1 MALLDE
7 NGNFT
12 APLNNWQD
20 PNQWQSANGG
30 MSQTMPVPMTSQ
42 PTYGYIGGNPIN
54 PYGSGGPIGGSFTP
68 SQFSAAQAA
77 QAGGYG
83 YGGPESGPLTPE
95 QFRAAQQA
103 QGNWWSQN
111 TPGGAQGAPGGL
123 NGPTV
128 DINAIK
134 QYGAS
139 RGYNMSDQEAQY
151 WVDKW
156 PELYA
161 RGQEIGQPDYAMGR
175 LQLADQWTAPSQRA
189 AAPAGYGGT
198 VGGLGGGMSP
208 TDVMAQ
214 DPGYQ
219 FRLGEGL
226 NAIQRGAAARGTLL
240 TGGLQKGLQRY
251 AQDYASGEY
260 GNIFNRNMDLAR
272 LGQFGATGTAQGYS
286 NAGQAAGIYGQGMAG
301 ALQNQGNVQGAGT
314 VGAGN
319 AWSGTLGQLGNL
331 AAIYAMQRGRGY

>member
-1 MALLDE
+1 MPTGNVLD
-7 NGNFT
+7 T
-12 APLNNWQD
+12 PLNTWAPEN
-20 PNQWQSANGG
+20 WQSAAGG
-30 MSQTMPVPMTSQ
+30 MSQTMPVPI
-42 PTYGYIGGNPIN
+42 PG
-54 PYGSGGPIGGSFTP
+54 
-68 SQFSAAQAA
+68 
-77 QAGGYG
+77 
-83 YGGPESGPLTPE
+83 
-95 QFRAAQQA
+95 QQA
-103 QGNWWSQN
+103 GNWWAQN
-111 TPGGAQGAPGGL
+111 SPGGSQQGGQAVPGGL
-123 NGPTV
+123 SGPSVTP
-128 DINAIK
+128 DAIIA
-134 QYGAS
+134 YGQS
-139 RGYNMSDQEAQY
+139 RGVNLSPQEAQY

-161 RGQEIGQPDYAMGR
+161 RGQEIGQPDYAMSR
-175 LQLADQWTAPSQRA
+175 LTLADQWTPPSQRA

-198 VGGLGGGMSP
+198 VGGLGVGGMTP
-208 TDVMAQ
+208 EHVMAQ

-226 NAIQRGAAARGTLL
+226 KGIERGAAARGTLL

-260 GNIFNRNMDLAR
+260 GNIFGRNMDLAR
-272 LGQFGATGTAQGYS
+272 LGQFGAQGTAQGYS

-314 VGAGN
+314 VGSGN

>member
-1 MALLDE
+1 MPSQPIFDE
-7 NGNFT
+7 NGNMT
-12 APLNNWQD
+12 YQPQVWSPENWQT
-20 PNQWQSANGG
+20 ANGG
-30 MSQTMPVPMTSQ
+30 MSQTMPVPMQ
-42 PTYGYIGGNPIN
+42 PGGMPADA
-54 PYGSGGPIGGSFTP
+54 PGGGWWQANLPGGM
-68 SQFSAAQAA
+68 
-77 QAGGYG
+77 
-83 YGGPESGPLTPE
+83 
-95 QFRAAQQA
+95 QQ
-103 QGNWWSQN
+103 
-111 TPGGAQGAPGGL
+111 GAQGAPGGL
-123 NGPTV
+123 SGPTV
-128 DINAIK
+128 TPEAIMA
-134 QYGAS
+134 YGQS
-139 RGYNMSDQEAQY
+139 RGVNLSPQEAQY

-175 LQLADQWTAPSQRA
+175 LQLADQWTPPSQRA

-260 GNIFNRNMDLAR
+260 GNIFGRNLDLAR

-286 NAGQAAGIYGQGMAG
+286 NSGQAAGIYGQGMAG
-301 ALQNQGNVQGAGT
+301 ALQNQGNAQAAGT

>member
-1 MALLDE
+1 MPQQIFDE
-7 NGNFT
+7 NGNLIT
-12 APLNNWQD
+12 QPNLYAPEDYRYQQD
-20 PNQWQSANGG
+20 GG
-30 MSQTMPVPMTSQ
+30 MSQTMPVPMQGGQ
-42 PTYGYIGGNPIN
+42 PVYGTF
-54 PYGSGGPIGGSFTP
+54 GGSP
-68 SQFSAAQAA
+68 IQ
-77 QAGGYG
+77 G
-83 YGGPESGPLTPE
+83 
-95 QFRAAQQA
+95 
-103 QGNWWSQN
+103 GNWWSQN
-111 TPGGAQGAPGGL
+111 SPGGMQGGAQTGL
-123 NGPTV
+123 NGQSVTPE
-128 DINAIK
+128 AIMA
-134 QYGAS
+134 YGQS
-139 RGYNMSDQEAQY
+139 RGYNMSPQEAQY

-161 RGQEIGQPDYAMGR
+161 RGQEINNPNYAMDR
-175 LQLADQWTAPSQRA
+175 LALADQWTPPSQRA
-189 AAPAGYGGT
+189 EAPAGYNGG
-198 VGGLGGGMSP
+198 GGLSGMSP

-301 ALQNQGNVQGAGT
+301 ALQNQGNAQAAGT
-314 VGAGN
+314 VGSGN
-319 AWSGTLGQLGNL
+319 AWSGSLSNLGNL
-331 AAIYAMQRGRGY
+331 AAIYAMQRNRGY

>member
-1 MALLDE
+1 MPSQPIFDE
-7 NGNFT
+7 NGNMT
-12 APLNNWQD
+12 YQPNIWAPENWQT
-20 PNQWQSANGG
+20 ANGG
-30 MSQTMPVPMTSQ
+30 MSQTMPVPMQGGQ
-42 PTYGYIGGNPIN
+42 PIYGSVGGNPIN
-54 PYGSGGPIGGSFTP
+54 VPGNQPTAP
-68 SQFSAAQAA
+68 Q
-77 QAGGYG
+77 
-83 YGGPESGPLTPE
+83 
-95 QFRAAQQA
+95 
-103 QGNWWSQN
+103 NWWSQN
-111 TPGGAQGAPGGL
+111 SPGGAQQGAQGAPGGL

-128 DINAIK
+128 TPEAIMA
-134 QYGAS
+134 YGQS
-139 RGYNMSDQEAQY
+139 RGVNLSPQEAQY

-175 LQLADQWTAPSQRA
+175 LQLADQWTPPSQRA

-260 GNIFNRNMDLAR
+260 GNIFGRNLDLAR
-272 LGQFGATGTAQGYS
+272 LGQFGAQGTAQGYS

-331 AAIYAMQRGRGY
+331 AAIYAMRRGRGY